1 MDLIDLMEQRQ
12 EEEFTKTEPV
22 FNGYKKQFTIGC
34 EATYFDEFRGLKFE
48 LAEIYY
54 MDANSSRFT
63 KDSHKINEWKL
74 VLWLQNTGKD
84 YYFDVFTGSFEEIQK
99 LTHQDKN
106 SNFKIEIRN
115 KINGLIKNY

>member
-12 EEEFTKTEPV
+12 AEEFAATEPV
-22 FNGYKKQFTIGC
+22 FNGFKKQFIIGC
-34 EATYFDEFRGLKFE
+34 EATYFEVFRGLKFE

-63 KDSHKINEWKL
+63 KDSHKINKWKL
-74 VLWLQNTGKD
+74 VLWLQNAGKD
-84 YYFDVFTGSFEEIQK
+84 YYFEVFTGSFEDLQK

-106 SNFKIEIRN
+106 SNFKMEIRN
-115 KINGLIKNY
+115 KINRLMKNY